1 MRWFRS
7 NSFGSWCALIALA
20 LQLVVSFGHVHR
32 GGKTWAL
39 GFSLLATTT
48 AGAAT
53 AATAAPAPKPVDASF
68 DYCGIC
74 TVINLAG
81 TLVPPAT
88 PALPGPS
95 VVSWARLSAHIDLAA
110 RPRRHFIFEARA
122 PPQA

>member
-39 GFSLLATTT
+39 GFSLLAATT

-53 AATAAPAPKPVDASF
+53 APTAAPAPKPVDVSF

-95 VVSWARLSAHIDLAA
+95 VVSRARLWAHVDLATG
-110 RPRRHFIFEARA
+110 PRRHFIFEARA